1 MKTLKNLA
9 LVLGIFM
16 FAVPAFAQVADD
28 YGTANSG
35 NYCPKLSITMQRGA
49 RDISYSGQVSELQKF
64 LSDHY
69 DIDPEEIVT
78 GFFGR
83 ITQGYV
89 QQFQREQE
97 LPSFG
102 IAGSMTRD
110 AIAKVCSLN
119 TFNHQTSAISG
130 TSSSLSCSTFSDITY
145 GMFDT
150 DPGGRVSQL
159 QAWLGI
165 PSNTFGF
172 GTYGPKTRAIW
183 NSRCGGT
190 QTTNISTTPIPN
202 QEATEQVKCVFSGA
216 TTEQK
221 CYGYAPSPIVGS
233 DPVYY
238 SCTGI
243 GTCVVTV
250 NGKQN
255 TPVTW
260 GSSCGGSADTK
271 IDSNNEYANFNCP
284 TTTQPSAASTFSVD
298 LKINGSDGPI
308 TVSKGSDVLL
318 TWSATEPSQCAVT
331 ISRLYNVNWY
341 DNDLEN
347 PNKTGSH
354 QTGPINESMKYTI
367 SCVDASSTV
376 RREDSI
382 VINVDEKKSDEATE
396 QVKCVFNGATTEQKC
411 YGYAPSPTVGSNP
424 IYYSCT
430 GVGTCVVTVTG
441 KQNTPVTWGSSCGG
455 SANTTIDNNNEYAN
469 FTCPT
474 TIQPSITVTYP
485 NGWEGFTLGKTIPI
499 TWKTS
504 QPGVGSV
511 SIYLRDEDNG
521 KEFVLEDSAPNTGSY
536 DAKTDAISVPG
547 IVADRAYRISM
558 WWDMTTNYAQ
568 NRNAN
573 DVSDMYFKIY
583 SSTNQ

>member
-1 MKTLKNLA
+1 MKAVKNFA

-28 YGTANSG
+28 YGTTDSG
-35 NYCPKLSITMQRGA
+35 SYCPKLSITMQRGA
-49 RDISYSGQVSELQKF
+49 RDVSYGGQVSELQKF
-64 LSDHY
+64 LSDYY

-89 QQFQREQE
+89 KQFQKERG
-97 LPSFG
+97 LPTFG
-102 IAGSMTRD
+102 IAGSMTRA
-110 AIAKVCSLN
+110 AIVKICTTN
-119 TFNHQTSAISG
+119 TFNNQTS
-130 TSSSLSCSTFSDITY
+130 
-145 GMFDT
+145 
-150 DPGGRVSQL
+150 
-159 QAWLGI
+159 
-165 PSNTFGF
+165 SN
-172 GTYGPKTRAIW
+172 
-183 NSRCGGT
+183 T
-190 QTTNISTTPIPN
+190 QTTPKNCPVTVTPACIGQAILGTDGCMVGWQCKAGTITIPN
-202 QEATEQVKCVFSGA
+202 QEATEQVKCVFNGA

-221 CYGYAPSPIVGS
+221 CYGYAPSPTIGS
-233 DPVYY
+233 DPIYY
-238 SCTGI
+238 SCTGV

-284 TTTQPSAASTFSVD
+284 TTTQPSATSPFSVD

-331 ISRLYNVNWY
+331 ISRLSNVNWY